1 MSSNRTLI
9 PIYTTKGDC
18 GAYLGYPYIYD
29 TRGEWIGWVTPEREV
44 YSIYGHYV
52 GRLSNDPRILSKRT
66 ELYTRP
72 RRNPPTQPLRINVPA
87 RVPLAP
93 MMPEL
98 PFGIFDVLE
107 EDADLLPPVGSG
119 EKQVDLD

>member
-1 MSSNRTLI
+1 M
-9 PIYTTKGDC
+9 
-18 GAYLGYPYIYD
+18 GYPYIYD